1 MRVEFRSRWGVYLT
15 SILVRGAKVKI
26 RFSELRDGGSYY
38 VTDDKDIINALK
50 KEPVFGVDYYVFKEV
65 KSSVQEEIK
74 VEKKV
79 VTMEPDV
86 ETVESVTNINEAREY
101 LREKKGVKIQKL
113 NTPKS
118 ILKQAV
124 ENGVKFPNLKL
135 ED

>member
-1 MRVEFRSRWGVYLT
+1 MRAEFRSRWGVYLT
-15 SILVRGAKVKI
+15 SITVRGLRVKI

-38 VTDDKDIINALK
+38 VTEDKDIINALK
-50 KEPVFGVDYYVFKEV
+50 KEPVFGVDYFVFKEE
-65 KSSVQEEIK
+65 SVSNPKQ
-74 VEKKV
+74 V
-79 VTMEPDV
+79 VTEQETVDPEPDI
-86 ETVESVTNINEAREY
+86 EAIESVTNINEAREY

-124 ENGVKFPNLKL
+124 ENGVTFPNLKL